1 LGRYVFAAGLVSL
14 GVALLSAVV
23 GCAAATS
30 PPPSASS
37 SLPGPKRPAAPAWE
51 GAGLRVVLSNEA
63 RSVCVSE
70 QGCPAGPMGAIS
82 VKPLEPPLRAAI
94 SDALLAAGF
103 QVVSGEAE
111 RDMLA
116 DVEWR
121 GTDTIALKL
130 EDTHGRL
137 IDQASYQRS
146 LSRCRQLPDLTWNT
160 CWAANFEAMKSELVK
175 PLQRSAA
182 LISFARRRRV
192 PEISQP
198 GAPVSSNSPST
209 EETHS
214 APASRLPERL
224 DGALLE
230 QTVASHR
237 DEVQRSCFQPAFD
250 ARAEAASSSARV
262 GTTLTI
268 EPGGRVRTIATSG
281 DPPGYLHLASCIA
294 EHVRTWRFPAA
305 QRETTA
311 SIPFIFAADTY

>member
-1 LGRYVFAAGLVSL
+1 M
-14 GVALLSAVV
+14 GV
-23 GCAAATS
+23 
-30 PPPSASS
+30 
-37 SLPGPKRPAAPAWE
+37 
-51 GAGLRVVLSNEA
+51 
-63 RSVCVSE
+63 
-70 QGCPAGPMGAIS
+70 IS

-103 QVVSGEAE
+103 ELVSGEAE

-146 LSRCRQLPDLTWNT
+146 LSRCRELPDLTWNT
-160 CWAANFEAMKSELVK
+160 CWAANFETMKSELVK
-175 PLQRSAA
+175 PLRHSAA
-182 LISFARRRRV
+182 VISFARRRRV
-192 PEISQP
+192 PESSE
-198 GAPVSSNSPST
+198 GGVAVSSHSGSGV
-209 EETHS
+209 ETPS
-214 APASRLPERL
+214 APQSGLPEHL

-237 DEVQRSCFQPAFD
+237 DEVERWCFQPAFD
-250 ARAEAASSSARV
+250 AKAEDATNSARV

-268 EPGGRVRTIATSG
+268 DPHGRVRTIATSG

-294 EHVRTWRFPAA
+294 EQVKTWRFPAA
-305 QRETTA
+305 ERETTA
-311 SIPFIFAADTY
+311 SIPFIFAADAK